1 MASSQKNPW
10 STQQTGFGCSGCSS
24 AILRRSFATRCCGSQ
39 NWRARL
45 SGILARALRTGE
57 RRSVA
62 SIGSHTTS
70 TRSEG
75 SALRRRSCSAAE
87 APRRQVDQV
96 GERRSTK
103 RGPSANLSK
112 AVSNEAKFEF
122 VREMRGSCP
131 LGVEESV
138 RRNATARS
146 SPMSATPNASCFLI
160 TSRLR
165 KDDRR

>member
-1 MASSQKNPW
+1 MASSQKNPL
-10 STQQTGFGCSGCSS
+10 SVQQVGFGCSGCSP
-24 AILRRSFATRCCGSQ
+24 AILRSSFAMRCCGSQ
-39 NWRARL
+39 NWLARL
-45 SGILARALRTGE
+45 SGILARVLRAGE

-62 SIGSHTTS
+62 SMGSHTTS
-70 TRSEG
+70 RRSEG
-75 SALRRRSCSAAE
+75 SALRCRSCSTAE

-96 GERRSTK
+96 GERRSTR
-103 RGPSANLSK
+103 RGPSENLSK

-138 RRNATARS
+138 RRNAAARS
-146 SPMSATPNASCFLI
+146 SPMRTTPRAICFLF